1 MWRGCRIFRTAC
13 GATETNQ
20 EALSFLKIV
29 TRGGDFLGAEA
40 GERLNDALLLLG
52 SRARVVKGFG
62 MTELCSTAVTCT
74 TDHNPPGSVG
84 RPLPFNEACAVVGR
98 TVGESEAEPAT
109 FVVLRGSLDN
119 QQIVRSV
126 LLETCAEELAECA
139 IPAEI
144 SFVGQL
150 PLTAAGKVDYRALER
165 MALDGLGA

>member
-1 MWRGCRIFRTAC
+1 M
-13 GATETNQ
+13 
-20 EALSFLKIV
+20 
-29 TRGGDFLGAEA
+29 
-40 GERLNDALLLLG
+40 
-52 SRARVVKGFG
+52 
-62 MTELCSTAVTCT
+62 
-74 TDHNPPGSVG
+74 
-84 RPLPFNEACAVVGR
+84 VGR
-98 TVGESEAEPAT
+98 TVGESEAEPVA